1 MVSLRARLARAF
13 LRIRTRRRKPGLPME
28 ERRRLLDRLGEA
40 VRPAAGVAVST
51 IDAAGVPAE
60 WLVPDGAGADEAILY
75 LHGGAYTAGSCRSHR
90 HGVSHIAKATGMRVL
105 LPEYR
110 LAPEHPFPAAL
121 EDALAVWRWML
132 DQGYRSD
139 RIVLAGDSAGG
150 GLALA
155 VMVALREAGNALPA
169 AASLISAW
177 TDLAATGDSLD
188 SRRRQDPWIRPDELE
203 PMARRYYQD
212 RDPRNPLVSPLYA
225 SLHGLPPLM
234 LQVGDFE
241 ALLSD
246 TTRLAEKARDA
257 GVDVTLRVWP
267 GMWHVWHFFVGRVP
281 ESRQA
286 ILEMAAFI
294 EARMAESRRGQRAA

>member
-1 MVSLRARLARAF
+1 MARAF
-13 LRIRTRRRKPGLPME
+13 LRLRTRRRKPGLPMA
-28 ERRRLLDRLGEA
+28 ERRAVLDRLGAA
-40 VRPAAGVAVST
+40 VRPAADVAVT
-51 IDAAGVPAE
+51 PVDAGGVPAE
-60 WLVPDGAGADEAILY
+60 WLVPVAAGGEEAILY

-90 HGVSHIAKATGMRVL
+90 NGVSHIARATGMRIL

-121 EDALAVWRWML
+121 EDALAAWRWL
-132 DQGYRSD
+132 LGRGYRAE

-155 VMVALREAGNALPA
+155 LMVALREAGEPLPG

-177 TDLAATGDSLD
+177 TDLAATGESVKTR
-188 SRRRQDPWIRPDELE
+188 SRQDPWIRPDELV
-203 PMARRYYQD
+203 PMARHYYQE
-212 RDPRNPLVSPLYA
+212 RDPRDPLVSPLYA
-225 SLHGLPPLM
+225 PLYGLPPLM

-241 ALLSD
+241 TLLSD
-246 TTRLAEKARDA
+246 TTRVAEKARDA
-257 GVDVTLRVWP
+257 GVDVTLRVWA

-294 EARMAESRRGQRAA
+294 EARMAESRRAGAAPQEA